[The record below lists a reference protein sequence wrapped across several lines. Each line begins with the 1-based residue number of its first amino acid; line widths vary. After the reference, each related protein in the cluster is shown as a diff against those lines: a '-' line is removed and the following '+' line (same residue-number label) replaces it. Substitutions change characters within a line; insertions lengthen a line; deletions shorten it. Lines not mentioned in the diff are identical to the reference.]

1 MRIYFRK
8 ELYNFS
14 LKPFYWLNRWTFD
27 SSVGI
32 SPVSQFNCSRSTAF
46 SKAGNLSKDGLKTIW
61 ITHRKGLRLG
71 AWEKCIGCRL
81 TWGFRHKQP
90 SLLKSG
96 RRWWRGSVFL
106 GIQPFLLLLKCLAHR
121 PFHLSLS
128 VRFSLFFFVYLFMSS
143 LAYVFVYKYIYIY
156 IQICEFACIT
166 SARILRKHFGLWYFV
181 HPFIPYAPLQGIHCV
196 YFAVFFIFY
205 FLRASFD

>member
-71 AWEKCIGCRL
+71 AWEKCIGCGL

-121 PFHLSLS
+121 PFHLLLS

-156 IQICEFACIT
+156 IYKSVSLPALRVRVFCVNISACD
-166 SARILRKHFGLWYFV
+166 ILFILLFRMLHSRESTVFISLYFS
-181 HPFIPYAPLQGIHCV
+181 
-196 YFAVFFIFY
+196 FFTF
-205 FLRASFD
+205 